1 VIGRGGDSAPF
12 SILSL
17 LDTLMTD
24 LLFCSVLVGLGAII
38 VGVVAGASLTP
49 FLIFS
54 AIFFLVVMVVVL
66 CRMS

>member
-1 VIGRGGDSAPF
+1 
-12 SILSL
+12 
-17 LDTLMTD
+17 MMND
-24 LLFCSVLVGLGAII
+24 LLFCFVLVGLGAII

>member
-1 VIGRGGDSAPF
+1 M
-12 SILSL
+12 
-17 LDTLMTD
+17 MTD

-54 AIFFLVVMVVVL
+54 AIFFLVVMVVAL
-66 CRMS
+66 CRLL